1 MFLAENGF
9 YDPMQYLDIELV
21 TDMKLYRNHDVMV
34 IKNIPTRLQSFYYKT
49 IYNN

>member
-9 YDPMQYLDIELV
+9 YDPMQNLDIELV

-34 IKNIPTRLQSFYYKT
+34 IKNIQHQTSKFLL
-49 IYNN
+49 